1 MKDFIYLLIKNNIYA
16 FSNKTYLYIFFH
28 TIFFL
33 TFTATIPYYTL
44 DILSSISPNQYIN
57 SICDK
62 IYTFFYFYPSFT
74 ILFIIHNF
82 KLYKLLSGIFKAK
95 TNPNHIYITSFSVFI
110 YGVFY
115 LIGQI
120 KDTYLISYYISNTLS
135 YSVFFN
141 EIAYLYIDNDT
152 YNYSNRIDFYNN
164 NIVTFMFYGIL
175 TSYLL
180 NGISAKIFLPYS
192 FTICSI
198 IQNSLIDYRY
208 NKNNREESIN
218 ILSIFERMFN
228 FTSNYLGKLLL
239 FWLRKRNMI
248 NIKY

>member
-1 MKDFIYLLIKNNIYA
+1 
-16 FSNKTYLYIFFH
+16 
-28 TIFFL
+28 
-33 TFTATIPYYTL
+33 
-44 DILSSISPNQYIN
+44 
-57 SICDK
+57 
-62 IYTFFYFYPSFT
+62 
-74 ILFIIHNF
+74 
-82 KLYKLLSGIFKAK
+82 
-95 TNPNHIYITSFSVFI
+95 
-110 YGVFY
+110 
-115 LIGQI
+115 
-120 KDTYLISYYISNTLS
+120 
-135 YSVFFN
+135 
-141 EIAYLYIDNDT
+141 
-152 YNYSNRIDFYNN
+152 
-164 NIVTFMFYGIL
+164 MFYGIL